1 MPTARRERFLTPQTS
16 GGHHALVCPYR
27 LVGCDALCQREEL
40 VDHLS
45 TCRYRQV
52 STYFP
57 LHTLLRGRSFTLS
70 TSLSPG
76 LREVCSTLLE
86 LIFLF
91 LILIYFHRV
100 FRDSPFTLSFSLSL
114 SLSLALSLSATNRRD
129 AAPSLSAFV
138 RGVSTSRAAL
148 RPCITFI
155 ILRLCPRSQPAAEQG
170 SRRFIHGRLRGRLP
184 IRLVWLHA
192 HVHAGESASSLDAMV
207 SSIFFFLSS
216 DCILHYYKNVIN

>member
-1 MPTARRERFLTPQTS
+1 MIEMPTARRERFLTPQTS

-57 LHTLLRGRSFTLS
+57 LHTLLPLS
-70 TSLSPG
+70 LFLPLSLQGSEKSAR
-76 LREVCSTLLE
+76 LFLK

-100 FRDSPFTLSFSLSL
+100 FRDSPFTLSFSLLLSL
-114 SLSLALSLSATNRRD
+114 SLSDKSSRRSSFSVRIRSRGVHIACGSATLHHIYHP
-129 AAPSLSAFV
+129 ATLPSLSA
-138 RGVSTSRAAL
+138 
-148 RPCITFI
+148 
-155 ILRLCPRSQPAAEQG
+155 
-170 SRRFIHGRLRGRLP
+170 RGRTRIETLHSRKTTRSSAHTP
-184 IRLVWLHA
+184 RLAARTRVCGL
-192 HVHAGESASSLDAMV
+192 
-207 SSIFFFLSS
+207 ICKFT
-216 DCILHYYKNVIN
+216 